1 MSQML
6 REIVR
11 SLVAG
16 EPDLELV
23 GELADARALADTVCR
38 CGPDVVVGHSTP
50 SEIQRLLEQRP
61 TMKILQVEN
70 NGRSS
75 FLYELRPHRIPL
87 GELSR
92 ARLLE
97 VLRT

>member
-1 MSQML
+1 MSLMQ

-16 EPDLELV
+16 APDLELV
-23 GELADARALADTVCR
+23 AELADAGALAEAVGR

-50 SEIQRLLEQRP
+50 SEIRHLLEQRP
-61 TMKILQVEN
+61 AMKVVQVEDD
-70 NGRSS
+70 GRSS

-87 GELSR
+87 GELSHG
-92 ARLLE
+92 RLLE
-97 VLRT
+97 VLRA

>member
-6 REIVR
+6 REIMKA
-11 SLVAG
+11 LVAG

-23 GELADARALADTVCR
+23 AELPDAAALADAVSR

-50 SEIQRLLEQRP
+50 GEIQHLLEQRP
-61 TMKILQVEN
+61 TMKIVQVEN
-70 NGRSS
+70 DGRFS
-75 FLYELRPHRIPL
+75 FLYELRPHSVPL
-87 GELSR
+87 GELSN